1 VGARTKIGHKNWPL
15 SILGAAS
22 TGIGVE
28 GTTPV
33 MVRSWLARGLFAAL
47 LAAGAVVLSLGMSAS
62 LGELSAYAQSTGA
75 VTAIRVEGNK
85 RVEPETVRT
94 YLTFN
99 VGDPYDLAKVDESLK
114 ALFATGLFQDVR
126 IRREGGTVVIVVVEN
141 PIVAKV
147 AFEGNKEVEDDA
159 LTAEVQLKPRTVYTR
174 ARVQADVQR
183 ILDVYRRQG
192 LYAAQVDPKIIY
204 QPNNRIDVVFE
215 INEGPTT
222 KVRAINFIGN
232 TAFSDSQLRYVIS
245 TTQTTLL
252 SFLKSTNIYDPDR
265 LNLDRE
271 LLRQFYLKNGY
282 ADVRVLSATADL
294 DRDGRGFFITFTL
307 EEGPKYRFGDVDVE
321 TSLPSLDPR
330 TLRGSILTRAGR
342 VYNAERV
349 EKSAEALTITASQQ
363 GYAFAQVNPRFD
375 RDEVNRRINI
385 TYVVNDGPHVYIER
399 INIVGNFRTH
409 DDVIRREFSLAE
421 GDAYNRLL
429 VEAARRRLRSLGFF
443 KTVDIDTDPGSAP
456 DRVILTVKVQEQP
469 TGELSF
475 GAGYSTSEGVIGDIS
490 ITERNLMGKGQ
501 YVRLGFSGSL
511 QRAQVDFSFTEPRFL
526 DRNLAAGFDIFY
538 KQLDFTNVA
547 SYKEDDAGGDLRM
560 GFPIAL
566 DTQLGLRYKFERET
580 IFDVANNASLAV
592 KQAEG
597 VSNVSSVGFTVAYD
611 TRNLP
616 QSPTS
621 GIFTSFSEDFA
632 GVGGDVNYY
641 RSVLDGRGYY
651 PLTPKITLVGRVQG
665 GYINGWGGEEVRMT
679 DLFFKGGETIRGFQ
693 RAGYGPRDACQDPL
707 TGKALGHSHCSKD
720 PLGGQAFWAATAEA
734 RFPLPFVP
742 DNLGMQGAV
751 FIDAGS
757 LWIPSGLAESAVA
770 QEGSFINNGADVRM
784 STGVSLIWQSPLG
797 PLRADLGQALLKA
810 SYDRTELFRFGASTN
825 F

>member
-1 VGARTKIGHKNWPL
+1 
-15 SILGAAS
+15 
-22 TGIGVE
+22 
-28 GTTPV
+28 
-33 MVRSWLARGLFAAL
+33 MARGLFAAL

-62 LGELSAYAQSTGA
+62 LGELSAYAQSAGA

-99 VGDPYDLAKVDESLK
+99 VGDPYDLAKIDESLK

-232 TAFSDSQLRYVIS
+232 VAFSDSQLRYVIS
-245 TTQTTLL
+245 TTQTNLL

-307 EEGPKYRFGDVDVE
+307 EEGPRYRFGDVDVE

-330 TLRGSILTRAGR
+330 TLRGSILTRTGR
-342 VYNAERV
+342 VYNAQRV
-349 EKSAEALTITASQQ
+349 ENTAEALTITASQQ
-363 GYAFAQVNPRFD
+363 GYAFAQVRPRFD

-385 TYVVNDGPHVYIER
+385 AYLVDEGPHIYIER

-443 KTVDIDTDPGSAP
+443 KTVDIDTDPGGAP
-456 DRVILTVKVQEQP
+456 DRVVLTVKVQEQP

-511 QRAQVDFSFTEPRFL
+511 ERAQVDFSFTEPHFL

-547 SYKEDDAGGDLRM
+547 SYMENDAGGDLRM

-566 DTQLGLRYKFERET
+566 NTQLGLRYKFERET

-597 VSNVSSVGFTVAYD
+597 TSNVSSVGFTVAYD

-616 QSPTS
+616 QSPSS
-621 GIFTSFSEDFA
+621 GIFSSFSEDFA

-641 RSVLDGRGYY
+641 RSVFDSRGYY

-665 GYINGWGGEEVRMT
+665 GYINGWGGEDVRMT

-693 RAGYGPRDACQDPL
+693 RAGYGPRDACQDPV
-707 TGKALGHSHCSKD
+707 TGERLNHNTCSQD

-770 QEGSFINNGADVRM
+770 QEGSFINDSADVRL

-810 SYDRTELFRFGASTN
+810 SFDKTELFRFGASTN